1 MNEWQAMWTVA
12 MKDLRTEWRS
22 KAATVATVFF
32 SAVTLLVLAFAL
44 GRDES
49 AMRLAAPGV
58 LWVALAFA
66 GLISSAQSYQHDL
79 EEGAFDQLLTLPIPR
94 VSIFHGKLLAHVVTM
109 SLLGV
114 LLVPVTAV
122 LFDAPIQTGHLS
134 LLATVVLGTLGFS
147 VISMF
152 YAALTANL
160 RARESLLPVLMF
172 PVVVPI
178 LLAAVRATEA
188 IVTTG
193 DAALAGDWLQLL
205 LGFDLIYLVVTSA
218 VYHVV
223 VEE

>member
-1 MNEWQAMWTVA
+1 
-12 MKDLRTEWRS
+12 
-22 KAATVATVFF
+22 
-32 SAVTLLVLAFAL
+32 
-44 GRDES
+44 
-49 AMRLAAPGV
+49 
-58 LWVALAFA
+58 
-66 GLISSAQSYQHDL
+66 
-79 EEGAFDQLLTLPIPR
+79 
-94 VSIFHGKLLAHVVTM
+94 
-109 SLLGV
+109 
-114 LLVPVTAV
+114 
-122 LFDAPIQTGHLS
+122 
-134 LLATVVLGTLGFS
+134 
-147 VISMF
+147 MF